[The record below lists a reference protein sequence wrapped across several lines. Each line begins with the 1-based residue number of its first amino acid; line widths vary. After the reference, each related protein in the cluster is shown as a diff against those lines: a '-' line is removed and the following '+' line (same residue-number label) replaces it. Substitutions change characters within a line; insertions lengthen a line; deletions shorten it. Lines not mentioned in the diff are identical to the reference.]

1 MLTHRKEQKRE
12 CFCFTHY
19 LPFAMHFLCLCTLN
33 ALLAVVSKC
42 SCLQEAQ
49 VSLPDGSLCN
59 CISKQGGQAE
69 GILAGW
75 SQSWNLPLCLR
86 NGADEERCLPV
97 LGLPGLGW
105 EGSLQICLLLS
116 VLTFIHFSLS
126 SPSSLPTISCKTNGI
141 VSNPVDASTM
151 QIQVITCLQTGLANT
166 PVKHPCTITHRLW
179 KES

>member
-1 MLTHRKEQKRE
+1 M
-12 CFCFTHY
+12 
-19 LPFAMHFLCLCTLN
+19 
-33 ALLAVVSKC
+33 
-42 SCLQEAQ
+42 
-49 VSLPDGSLCN
+49 
-59 CISKQGGQAE
+59 
-69 GILAGW
+69 AGW

-97 LGLPGLGW
+97 LGLPGLGR

-166 PVKHPCTITHRLW
+166 PVKHPCTITQRLC